1 MSRHLY
7 SIYMAGTPNSSDT
20 GCSKERNDTAP
31 DNEPAVSAQWDGIIE
46 DYLDFLTFTKGR
58 SENTVKAYRNDLHS
72 LVDGLTTVDQLTLH
86 HIRRWQADALR
97 AGHARSSL
105 SRRASAVRN
114 FGRWLEHR
122 GIVQSDPAS
131 RLSSPRSDKTLP
143 RVLAADQTAEIL
155 HNLEVGA
162 EEEDPIALR
171 DLAMV
176 EFMYGTGVRVSELC
190 RLNIGDL
197 DFARQ
202 TVTIRGKG
210 NKQRVVP
217 FGESAVR
224 ALKRWMDV
232 GRPVIADHGHHKD
245 ADQAVFLGKRGGR
258 IDPRQVRTV
267 VHQATSTVT
276 GGDVSPHALRHSA
289 ATDVLEGGAD
299 LRVVQEMLGHAS
311 LATTQIYTHVDSERL
326 KAVFNQAHPRA

>member
-7 SIYMAGTPNSSDT
+7 SIHMAGTPNSPDT
-20 GCSKERNDTAP
+20 GSSKDRNDAAP
-31 DNEPAVSAQWDGIIE
+31 GKESAVPAQWDGIIE

-72 LVDGLTTVDQLTLH
+72 LVDGLTKVDQLTLH

-131 RLSSPRSDKTLP
+131 RLSLPRPDKTLP
-143 RVLAADQTAEIL
+143 RVLAADQTAEIF

-202 TVTIRGKG
+202 TVTILGKG

-217 FGESAVR
+217 FGESAAR
-224 ALKRWMDV
+224 ALKRWMDI
-232 GRPVIADHGHHKD
+232 GRPAIAANGHHKD

-267 VHQATSTVT
+267 VHQATSTVS

-326 KAVFNQAHPRA
+326 KVVFNQAHPRA

>member
-1 MSRHLY
+1 MH
-7 SIYMAGTPNSSDT
+7 MAGTPNSTDT
-20 GCSKERNDTAP
+20 GSSEDRNDAAS
-31 DNEPAVSAQWDGIIE
+31 NRKPAVSAQWDGIIE

-131 RLSSPRSDKTLP
+131 RLSSPRPDKTLP

-202 TVTIRGKG
+202 TVTILGKG

-217 FGESAVR
+217 FGASAAR
-224 ALKRWMDV
+224 ALKRWMDT
-232 GRPVIADHGHHKD
+232 GRPTIAAHGHHND

-267 VHQATSTVT
+267 VHQATSTVS
-276 GGDVSPHALRHSA
+276 GGDVSPHTLRHSA

>member
-1 MSRHLY
+1 
-7 SIYMAGTPNSSDT
+7 MAGTPNSPDT
-20 GCSKERNDTAP
+20 GSSKDRNDAAP
-31 DNEPAVSAQWDGIIE
+31 GKESAVPAQWDGIIE

-72 LVDGLTTVDQLTLH
+72 LVDGLTKVDQLTLH

-131 RLSSPRSDKTLP
+131 RLSSPRPDKTLP
-143 RVLAADQTAEIL
+143 RVLAADQTAEIF

-202 TVTIRGKG
+202 TVTILGKG

-217 FGESAVR
+217 SVSLLR
-224 ALKRWMDV
+224 A
-232 GRPVIADHGHHKD
+232 H
-245 ADQAVFLGKRGGR
+245 
-258 IDPRQVRTV
+258 
-267 VHQATSTVT
+267 
-276 GGDVSPHALRHSA
+276 
-289 ATDVLEGGAD
+289 
-299 LRVVQEMLGHAS
+299 
-311 LATTQIYTHVDSERL
+311 
-326 KAVFNQAHPRA
+326 

>member
-7 SIYMAGTPNSSDT
+7 SIHMAGTPNSPDT
-20 GCSKERNDTAP
+20 GSSKDRNDAAP
-31 DNEPAVSAQWDGIIE
+31 GKESAVPAQWDGIIE

-72 LVDGLTTVDQLTLH
+72 LVDGLTKVDQLTLH

-105 SRRASAVRN
+105 SRRASAGRN

-131 RLSSPRSDKTLP
+131 RLSSPRPDKTLP
-143 RVLAADQTAEIL
+143 RVLAADQTAEIF

-202 TVTIRGKG
+202 TVTILGKG

-217 FGESAVR
+217 FGESAAR
-224 ALKRWMDV
+224 ALKRWMDI
-232 GRPVIADHGHHKD
+232 GRPAIAANGHHKD

-267 VHQATSTVT
+267 VHQATSTVS

-326 KAVFNQAHPRA
+326 KVVFNQAHPRA